1 MIENRSGRSTTML
14 TDVKARVSLC
24 LNCNNISSVN
34 MHVCPICDEPLHQR
48 KLNSFQRTLALSIAA
63 LCFFIPAN
71 FFPIMKTD
79 TVTTFEDSTI
89 LDGIFYFYEHG
100 EFFVGT
106 VIFIASVFIPVWK
119 LLTLFYLLY
128 SVHTGSRW
136 RLGEKNRLFKM
147 IDIIGKWSMLDIFVI
162 GLMITLVQFG
172 ELARVTTGFA
182 AISFATMVVLT
193 MIATESFDTRLMWDE
208 KKAKDSD
215 G

>member
-1 MIENRSGRSTTML
+1 
-14 TDVKARVSLC
+14 
-24 LNCNNISSVN
+24 
-34 MHVCPICDEPLHQR
+34 
-48 KLNSFQRTLALSIAA
+48 
-63 LCFFIPAN
+63 
-71 FFPIMKTD
+71 MKTD

-128 SVHTGSRW
+128 SVYTGSRW

>member
-1 MIENRSGRSTTML
+1 ML

-24 LNCNNISSVN
+24 LNCNNISSIN
-34 MHVCPICDEPLHQR
+34 MHVCPICDEPLYQR
-48 KLNSFQRTLALSIAA
+48 KYNSFKRTLALSIAA

-71 FFPIMKTD
+71 IFPIMKTD
-79 TVTTFEDSTI
+79 SITTFENSTI

-119 LLTLFYLLY
+119 LATLFYLLY
-128 SVHTGSRW
+128 SVHVGSKSK
-136 RLGEKNRLFKM
+136 LIDKDKLFKM

-162 GLMITLVQFG
+162 GLMISLVQFG
-172 ELARVTTGFA
+172 EIARVTTGYA

-193 MIATESFDTRLMWDE
+193 MLATESFDTRLLWDE
-208 KKAKDSD
+208 KLDKDKNE
-215 G
+215 

>member
-1 MIENRSGRSTTML
+1 ML
-14 TDVKARVSLC
+14 TDIKANLSLC
-24 LNCNNISSVN
+24 LNCDNLSSAN
-34 MHVCPICDEPLHQR
+34 MSVCPVCDKPLYQR
-48 KLNSFQRTLALSIAA
+48 KYNSFARTLALSISA

-79 TVTTFEDSTI
+79 TVTTYENSTI
-89 LDGIFYFYEHG
+89 LDGIFYFYEHA

-136 RLGEKNRLFKM
+136 RLSEKNKLFKM

-162 GLMITLVQFG
+162 GLMISLVNFG
-172 ELARVTTGFA
+172 DLAKITTGYA

-193 MIATESFDTRLMWDE
+193 MLATMSFDTRLLWDE
-208 KKAKDSD
+208 KTRKDSD
-215 G
+215 EKQ